1 MALLVN
7 SFRRKIFHHGGSRLA
22 FDRRLDQDADERSDF
37 NDAQRHAR
45 WTDLDS
51 NAAQKSRVIIVYVIV
66 SMLWYLAYLMN
77 IEMEF
82 PSL

>member
-1 MALLVN
+1 
-7 SFRRKIFHHGGSRLA
+7 
-22 FDRRLDQDADERSDF
+22 
-37 NDAQRHAR
+37 AR